1 LTEFPA
7 QDTRTALNNPCVG
20 RGLLVGRW
28 DDVVVQGRADPQR
41 EMLDVESVAGHLLPA
56 GGVFEFLAGHRRE
69 LFPDELFAD
78 LFPSRRGRPSIPA
91 DVVASVI
98 VLQTL
103 HGLSDSEA
111 VEAVTFD
118 LRWKAACGLA
128 VTAPGFHPT
137 VLTYWRRRLADSARP
152 RRIFEVVGQV
162 VAQTGVLSGKTR
174 RALDSTVLD
183 DAVATQ
189 DTVTQLIAAIRRV
202 ARVVPG
208 AAGVIAERCSA
219 HDYRDPGKPPIAWND
234 PEARDRLV
242 DALVGDAHRLLGH
255 LPDTELEDKAAEA
268 VALLALVAGQDV
280 EPAEGSDGTDGRWRI
295 ARKVAP
301 ERVISTV
308 DPETRHAHKTRT
320 RHQDGYKAHVK
331 VEPDTGLITG
341 CALTPAA
348 GPAHSDA
355 AVGIELLADEPHP
368 VEVLADSA
376 YGTGELLAA
385 AADGGHTA
393 IIKPWPL
400 RPAVDGGFTLDDLT
414 VDEAAATVTCP
425 NGLTARI
432 TRTRTANF
440 GARCRDCPLRARC
453 TSSARGR
460 KLALHPHDALQ
471 RTHRQRAQDPEFQAI
486 YRQHRPL
493 VERSISWLVAGRN
506 RRLRFL
512 GTRRNDLWLHHR
524 VAALNLRRL
533 LALGLTRSGG
543 SWAVAP
549 A

>member
-1 LTEFPA
+1 VSDP
-7 QDTRTALNNPCVG
+7 DCWSG
-20 RGLLVGRW
+20 SW
-28 DDVVVQGRADPQR
+28 DDLVVQGLADPQR
-41 EMLDVESVAGHLLPA
+41 EILDVESVAGHLLPP
-56 GGVFEFLAGHRRE
+56 GGMFAFLAAHRRE

-78 LFPSRRGRPSIPA
+78 LFPSWRGRPSIPA

-111 VEAVTFD
+111 AEAVTFD

-162 VAQTGVLSGKTR
+162 VAQTGVLAGKTR

-208 AAGVIAERCSA
+208 AAAVIAEHCTA
-219 HDYRDPGKPPIAWND
+219 HDYRDLGKPAIAWD
-234 PEARDRLV
+234 DAEARTRLV

-255 LPDTELEDKAAEA
+255 LPEQELDAKSAEA

-295 ARKVAP
+295 ARRVAP
-301 ERVISTV
+301 ERVISVV
-308 DPETRHAHKTRT
+308 DPQARHAHKTRA

-331 VEPDTGLITG
+331 VEPDTGIITG
-341 CALTPAA
+341 CALTPASGA
-348 GPAHSDA
+348 EHSDA
-355 AVGIELLADEPHP
+355 AVGIALLAEEPHP
-368 VEVLADSA
+368 IEVLADSA

-385 AADGGHTA
+385 TVDSGHTA

-400 RPAVDGGFTLDDLT
+400 RPAVAGGFTLDAFT
-414 VDEAAATVTCP
+414 VDEVAGTVTCP

-432 TRTRTANF
+432 TRTRTAIF

-460 KLALHPHDALQ
+460 KLTLHPHDALQ
-471 RTHRQRAQDPEFQAI
+471 RAHRARAEDPEFQAV
-486 YRQHRPL
+486 YRQHRPM

-506 RRLRFL
+506 RRLRFR

-524 VAALNLRRL
+524 AAALNLRRL
-533 LALGLTRSGG
+533 LTLGLTRTTGA
-543 SWAVAP
+543 WALACT
-549 A
+549 